1 MIEKTE
7 FVYTT
12 YITST
17 AQKVWDAITTP
28 EFTSQY
34 WGKKNVSDWKP
45 GSKWNM
51 VSIDGTEVTNITG
64 VVVESRPPSR
74 LVLSW
79 ASPENAGDQSEYSRV
94 TFEIEGL
101 GAVVRLNVVHDQL
114 KAGSEMAKGISG
126 GWPLVLSGLKSFLE
140 TGKAPDIMAIK
151 GSCSAAAQ
159 ASPSQ
164 AKVA

>member
-1 MIEKTE
+1 MTQNQAMTE

-12 YITST
+12 YISST
-17 AQKVWDAITTP
+17 PQKVWDAITTP

-34 WGKKNVSDWKP
+34 WGKNMISNWKQ
-45 GSKWNM
+45 GSKWDM
-51 VSIDGTEVTNITG
+51 ASIDGSNTINITG
-64 VVVESRPPSR
+64 EVVESRPPSR

-79 ASPENAGDQSEYSRV
+79 ASPENVGNRSEYSRV
-94 TFEIEGL
+94 TFEIEMMG
-101 GAVVRLNVVHDQL
+101 GVVRLNVVHDQL

-140 TGKAPDIMAIK
+140 TGKAPDIMTIK
-151 GSCSAAAQ
+151 GSCSAPA
-159 ASPSQ
+159 Q

>member
-1 MIEKTE
+1 MTQDQAMTE

-12 YITST
+12 YISST
-17 AQKVWDAITTP
+17 PQKVWDAITTP
-28 EFTSQY
+28 EFTRQY
-34 WGKKNVSDWKP
+34 WGRNMISNWKQ
-45 GSKWNM
+45 GSKWDM
-51 VSIDGTEVTNITG
+51 ASIDGSNTVNITG
-64 VVVESRPPSR
+64 EVVESRPPSR

-79 ASPENAGDQSEYSRV
+79 ASPENVGNRSEYSRV
-94 TFEIEGL
+94 TFEIEMMGS
-101 GAVVRLNVVHDQL
+101 VVRLNVVHDQL

-151 GSCSAAAQ
+151 GSCSTSA
-159 ASPSQ
+159 Q

>member
-1 MIEKTE
+1 MTQAMTD

-12 YITST
+12 YISST
-17 AQKVWDAITTP
+17 PQKVWDAITTP

-34 WGKKNVSDWKP
+34 WGKNIVSNWKP
-45 GSKWNM
+45 GSKWDM
-51 VSIDGTEVTNITG
+51 SSIDGANTVNITG
-64 VVVESRPPSR
+64 EVLESRPPSR

-79 ASPENAGDQSEYSRV
+79 VSPENLGNKCEYSRV
-94 TFEIEGL
+94 TFEIEMMGS
-101 GAVVRLNVVHDQL
+101 VVRLNVVHDQL

-151 GSCSAAAQ
+151 SCSA
-159 ASPSQ
+159 PSQ

>member
-1 MIEKTE
+1 MTQNQAMTE

-12 YITST
+12 YISST
-17 AQKVWDAITTP
+17 PQKVWDAITTP

-34 WGKKNVSDWKP
+34 WGKKMISNWKQ
-45 GSKWNM
+45 GSKWDM
-51 VSIDGTEVTNITG
+51 ASIDGSNTINITG
-64 VVVESRPPSR
+64 EVVESRPPSC

-79 ASPENAGDQSEYSRV
+79 ASPENVGNRGEYSRV
-94 TFEIEGL
+94 TFEIEMMG
-101 GAVVRLNVVHDQL
+101 GVVRLNVVHDQL

-151 GSCSAAAQ
+151 GSCNAPA
-159 ASPSQ
+159 Q

>member
-1 MIEKTE
+1 MTQNQAMTE

-12 YITST
+12 YISST
-17 AQKVWDAITTP
+17 PQKVWDAITTP

-34 WGKKNVSDWKP
+34 WGKNMISNWKQ
-45 GSKWNM
+45 GSKWDM
-51 VSIDGTEVTNITG
+51 ASIDGSNTINITG
-64 VVVESRPPSR
+64 EVVESRPPSR

-79 ASPENAGDQSEYSRV
+79 ASPENVGNRSEYSRV
-94 TFEIEGL
+94 TFEIEMMG
-101 GAVVRLNVVHDQL
+101 GVVRLNVVHDQL
-114 KAGSEMAKGISG
+114 KSGSEMAKGISG

-151 GSCSAAAQ
+151 GSCSAPA
-159 ASPSQ
+159 Q

>member
-1 MIEKTE
+1 MSDAQAMTE

-12 YITST
+12 YISST
-17 AQKVWDAITTP
+17 PQKVWDAITTP

-34 WGKKNVSDWKP
+34 WGKNMISNWKQ
-45 GSKWNM
+45 GSKWDM
-51 VSIDGTEVTNITG
+51 ASIDGSNSVNITG
-64 VVVESRPPSR
+64 EVVESRPPSR

-79 ASPENAGDQSEYSRV
+79 ASPENVGNRSEYSRV
-94 TFEIEGL
+94 TFEIEMMGS
-101 GAVVRLNVVHDQL
+101 VVRLNVVHDQL

-140 TGKAPDIMAIK
+140 TGKAPDIMTIK
-151 GSCSAAAQ
+151 GSCSTPA
-159 ASPSQ
+159 P